1 MVTNRNRR
9 KEEEIFYNL
18 QLYEGINMHISDY
31 TKYNVVFYKY
41 SNIKKL
47 EKEGEVYE
55 SGKSN

>member
-1 MVTNRNRR
+1 
-9 KEEEIFYNL
+9 
-18 QLYEGINMHISDY
+18 MHISDY